1 MRPCVVGG
9 HNSYNI
15 GYKYKNRIMGK
26 KIYGFI
32 LFVYL
37 CIAVS
42 AGEFRKGR
50 ESNTINI
57 ITINTSRVINR
68 FEQNP
73 IGLNLN
79 YFIDN
84 DKRQSVVASASEN
97 DYVKAVT
104 DYDCESEVISPII
117 IYFLFRLTRKQSPVC
132 LVREKALLWGV
143 KPFLRIMNRPLSSNR

>member
-1 MRPCVVGG
+1 
-9 HNSYNI
+9 
-15 GYKYKNRIMGK
+15 MGK

-84 DKRQSVVASASEN
+84 DKVSNPSISLADAIKRMGVRYLRYPGGDKSDNNLFSVPALRESNPQSVS
-97 DYVKAVT
+97 
-104 DYDCESEVISPII
+104 
-117 IYFLFRLTRKQSPVC
+117 
-132 LVREKALLWGV
+132 
-143 KPFLRIMNRPLSSNR
+143 

>member
-1 MRPCVVGG
+1 
-9 HNSYNI
+9 
-15 GYKYKNRIMGK
+15 MGK

-84 DKRQSVVASASEN
+84 DKVSNPSISLADAIKRMGVRYLRYPGGDKSDNMCRRCSGYGY
-97 DYVKAVT
+97 YVW
-104 DYDCESEVISPII
+104 
-117 IYFLFRLTRKQSPVC
+117 Q
-132 LVREKALLWGV
+132 
-143 KPFLRIMNRPLSSNR
+143 